1 MSPDALFQLGIVSV
15 RLNTSLT
22 ETPETP
28 ETPENP
34 ETPETPD
41 SREYSRALLAVGRGR
56 PHPEHFPSI

>member
-22 ETPETP
+22 ETPEN
-28 ETPENP
+28 PENP

-41 SREYSRALLAVGRGR
+41 SREYSRARLAVGRGR

>member
-22 ETPETP
+22 ETPE
-28 ETPENP
+28 NP

-41 SREYSRALLAVGRGR
+41 SREYSRARLAVGRGR

>member
-28 ETPENP
+28 EN
-34 ETPETPD
+34 PETPD
-41 SREYSRALLAVGRGR
+41 SREYSRARLAVGRGR